1 MQTGPWNLG
10 SSRTDCDCGTCCLI
24 RAAFLDASSLRP
36 PKFVRSTQRA
46 RVERYIAVCLCR
58 LGRDICYEVAA
69 SLRSEG
75 RPGCTPHSNSGHKHW
90 EQAAGKSDARK
101 ARVPFI
107 TPVAACSSALCRPP
121 VRCYRRSEVGTVR
134 RGVHDAGGPKETDGA
149 AAVLT
154 IELAPL
160 KLLGSKAY
168 FQCNAI

>member
-90 EQAAGKSDARK
+90 EQVAGKSDARQ
-101 ARVPFI
+101 ARCRSLRLLPLVLRRYADRLLDAI
-107 TPVAACSSALCRPP
+107 GDLKSA
-121 VRCYRRSEVGTVR
+121 RCD
-134 RGVHDAGGPKETDGA
+134 GVHYAGGPKETDGA